1 MSDPT
6 RTPEFFDTL
15 AKVLLRSWA
24 LGYLML
30 LVWAGLYLFASE
42 FVYRLQGHLF
52 DLSRHEID
60 LVFYCGIALTKII
73 LLVFFLFPWLAIR
86 LVLRKTKG

>member
-1 MSDPT
+1 MLDPT
-6 RTPEFFDTL
+6 RTTEFFDTL

-24 LGYLML
+24 FGYLLL
-30 LVWAGLYLFASE
+30 LVWFGLHMFVGE
-42 FVYRLQGHLF
+42 FVRWQSNVF

-60 LVFYCGIALTKII
+60 LVFYCGIGLTKLF

-86 LVLRKTKG
+86 LVLRKAKG